1 MNKKMKDK
9 KLADET
15 MDRVSGGA
23 EFETISDN
31 KMAAAILGKDPNDS
45 RLIASGSCA
54 RGLFMDAGITVYKKH
69 SGANVYEFDGHRISR
84 YEALV
89 RMTRAYHSTRHF
101 DIAPYLEASHMDN
114 EFDIDD

>member
-15 MDRVSGGA
+15 MDRVFGGA
-23 EFETISDN
+23 QFETISDN
-31 KMAAAILGKDPNDS
+31 KMAATMMDKDPNDS

-54 RGLFMDAGITVYKKH
+54 RGLFMKAGIKVYEN
-69 SGANVYEFDGHRISR
+69 SGANVYEFGGRRISR

-89 RMTRAYHSTRHF
+89 RMTRAHHFTRHF

-114 EFDIDD
+114 EFDMDD